1 MKKMK
6 LAVFF
11 AALVSVLSF
20 SSCLDTNSESAYDG
34 VPLVTVT
41 GDDFLGYKLYADGGG
56 ILVPT
61 VANMKQFGDW
71 SKVKRAQ
78 VAFKHLDEN
87 LPEPSEN
94 AVYNVSIVS
103 VAPLHGGADMIDTA
117 RDVEA
122 RDTLYNNQD
131 PVIDLGAVGIY
142 KGYITFTPQF
152 NYNPSAPYYF
162 NMSYEGEGKDGIDLE
177 NKKLT
182 LTFHYDNG
190 TEDFYNPVNDVYCS
204 FPFAPELYRKFS
216 DVGSDSINVVLRAVS
231 DRNLENPNY
240 LEKTVKMAVKDFRAP
255 SYGY

>member
-34 VPLVTVT
+34 IVLVTVT
-41 GDDFLGYKLYADGGG
+41 GDEFLGYKLYADGGG

-61 VANMKQFGDW
+61 AANMKQFGDW

-78 VAFKHLDEN
+78 VAFKHLDEV

-94 AVYNVSIVS
+94 TQYKVEIVS
-103 VAPLHGGADMIDTA
+103 AAPLHGGANMINTT

-122 RDTLYNNQD
+122 ADPLYKNQD
-131 PVIDLGAVGIY
+131 PVIDFYGGVIIY
-142 KGYITFTPQF
+142 KGYITFSPQL
-152 NYNPSAPYYF
+152 NYNSSSPFYF
-162 NMSYEGEGKDGIDLE
+162 NMSYREEDIVDNE
-177 NKKLT
+177 KLT

-190 TEDFYNPVNDVYCS
+190 ESDSYNSTRALCS
-204 FPFAPELYRKFS
+204 FPFSSELYSHFS
-216 DVGSDSINVVLRAVS
+216 ETDSIDVVLRAMQ
-231 DRNLENPNY
+231 DRGGENY
-240 LEKTVKMAVKDFRAP
+240 VKKEVRMATKDFRAP
-255 SYGY
+255 YGY

>member
-34 VPLVTVT
+34 IALVTVT
-41 GDDFLGYKLYADGGG
+41 GDEFIGNKLYADGGG

-61 VANMKQFGDW
+61 AANMKQFGDW

-78 VAFKHLDEN
+78 VLFKHLDEV

-94 AVYNVSIVS
+94 TKYKVEIVS
-103 VAPLHGGADMIDTA
+103 VGQLFGGTNMINTT

-122 RDTLYNNQD
+122 ADTLYKNQD
-131 PVIDLGAVGIY
+131 PIIDFYGGVGIY
-142 KGYITFTPQF
+142 KGYITFSPQF
-152 NYNPSAPYYF
+152 NYNSSSPFYF
-162 NMSYEGEGKDGIDLE
+162 NMSYREEDIVDNE
-177 NKKLT
+177 KLT

-190 TEDFYNPVNDVYCS
+190 ESDSYNSINVLCS
-204 FPFAPELYRKFS
+204 FPFSSELYSHFS
-216 DVGSDSINVVLRAVS
+216 ETDSIDVVLRAVQ
-231 DRNLENPNY
+231 DRGGENY
-240 LEKTVKMAVKDFRAP
+240 VKKEVRMATKDFRAP
-255 SYGY
+255 YGY

>member
-34 VPLVTVT
+34 VVLVTVT
-41 GDDFLGYKLYADGGG
+41 GDEFLGYKLYADGGG

-61 VANMKQFGDW
+61 AANMKQLGDW

-78 VAFKHLDEN
+78 VAFKHLDEV

-94 AVYNVSIVS
+94 TTYKVEIVS
-103 VAPLHGGADMIDTA
+103 AAPLHGGADMINTA

-152 NYNPSAPYYF
+152 NYNSSAPYYF
-162 NMSYEGEGKDGIDLE
+162 NMSYEGEGKDGIDLD

-190 TEDFYNPVNDVYCS
+190 KNDSYNSINILCS
-204 FPFAPELYRKFS
+204 FPFASELYYKFS
-216 DVGSDSINVVLRAVS
+216 DVGSDSINVVLRAIS

-240 LEKTVKMAVKDFRAP
+240 LEKTVKMAVKDFKAP